1 MQGSQVSFK
10 SEDEFVSSELFSDE
24 VSDNGFD
31 RFIWKQEK
39 YLEHM
44 SEIKHGT
51 CYYQQLSIRKLG
63 YDVAPAYRIMML
75 TDYYSACV
83 CVKKN

>member
-31 RFIWKQEK
+31 RFICKQEK
-39 YLEHM
+39 YLENVC
-44 SEIKHGT
+44 EIKHGS
-51 CYYQQLSIRKLG
+51 CYYQQLSIRKIG
-63 YDVAPAYRIMML
+63 YDVAPADRIMKA
-75 TDYYSACV
+75 TDFYSACV
-83 CVKKN
+83 